1 MVMVMVMVM
10 VLVMV
15 ELAHDI
21 CFVELP
27 GNKSVVTIMV
37 TMTMKQ
43 IHHDLKI
50 EFCTNFN
57 DFRSKGQTRL

>member
-1 MVMVMVMVM
+1 MIYF
-10 VLVMV
+10 
-15 ELAHDI
+15 I

-27 GNKSVVTIMV
+27 GNKLVVTIVV
-37 TMTMKQ
+37 TMIMKE
-43 IHHDLKI
+43 IYHDLKI